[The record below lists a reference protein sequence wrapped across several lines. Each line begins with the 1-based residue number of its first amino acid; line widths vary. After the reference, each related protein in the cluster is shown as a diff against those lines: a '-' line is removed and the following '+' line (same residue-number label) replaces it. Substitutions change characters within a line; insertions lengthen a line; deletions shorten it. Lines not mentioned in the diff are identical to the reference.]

1 MTDYKRY
8 FKTHKGAEG
17 YNKRQTKSL
26 GFNNRDILIPES
38 KFNPTKKYAVW
49 NTSQGRKGWVGE
61 STRHSMARMGIK
73 TGRTKSGIVMVGRPK
88 QGNAVLKLE
97 KKVQNNSWKKEIDA
111 RIKKGNGFE
120 EISDNI
126 LSKYPH
132 LDNYEGREQIEKYYN
147 KKYAKSDVQAGWF

>member
-1 MTDYKRY
+1 MGLAGDV
-8 FKTHKGAEG
+8 GALVG
-17 YNKRQTKSL
+17 AKV
-26 GFNNRDILIPES
+26 GVDILSNSVS
-38 KFNPTKKYAVW
+38 KNAPKWKK
-49 NTSQGRKGWVGE
+49 GIKGWRGE
-61 STRHSMARMGIK
+61 SARHSMSRYGIK

-88 QGNAVLKLE
+88 QVNAILKLE

-132 LDNYEGREQIEKYYN
+132 LDNYKGREQIEKYYN